1 MIGAFIASCGT
12 CDAWVM
18 PTTPNLPP
26 PIATLEKDDE
36 TYAHLNFMA
45 LRNTFTANFL
55 DACAIS
61 LPATAAG
68 EPPAGFSLMA
78 PAGRD
83 HGLLTIAAAI
93 EDVLSTH

>member
-1 MIGAFIASCGT
+1 MGHAHHAQS
-12 CDAWVM
+12 A
-18 PTTPNLPP
+18 
-26 PIATLEKDDE
+26 ATDRHPGKGRRK
-36 TYAHLNFMA
+36 TYARLNFMA

-68 EPPAGFSLMA
+68 EPPVGFSLMA

-93 EDVLSTH
+93 EDVLSTR